1 MRAVAASCGDALSLV
16 LDASGTVHAFGQ
28 GRFNQ
33 LGVGAARNVAWLETP
48 TIVEIPAELSGG
60 GVARVEAGGNFN
72 VAVTR
77 DGGLLSWG
85 ANGNGECGGGAEDDG
100 RRDRPRAVARPTDP
114 KTRRSLAFQ
123 EVDAGWRHAAAT
135 TRDGRLFAWGWGGSA
150 GQHWEDAFTTGGSS
164 AWGTGRWI
172 TGNPRACPG

>member
-1 MRAVAASCGDALSLV
+1 MIATWGGTG
-16 LDASGTVHAFGQ
+16 SGAT
-28 GRFNQ
+28 GRSSSARKSMSSSHSRGWPSSEQWRLNR

-60 GVARVEAGGNFN
+60 GGARLGAGGNFN

-85 ANGNGECGGGAEDDG
+85 ANGNGECGGGVEDDG

-135 TRDGRLFAWGWGGSA
+135 TRDGIVEK
-150 GQHWEDAFTTGGSS
+150 EDL
-164 AWGTGRWI
+164 
-172 TGNPRACPG
+172 